1 MTNNPIN
8 YTEHII
14 TNPEIMGGRPV
25 IKGTRIP
32 VETVLQHLAQELD
45 IQTLLEDYPRLT
57 KSDIKACLSYTQ
69 DVLGEIYPTPE
80 VQHHSTL

>member
-1 MTNNPIN
+1 MPKERIN

-14 TNPEIMGGRPV
+14 TDPAIMGGRPV

-32 VETVLQHLAQELD
+32 VEIVLHRLAQELD

-57 KSDIKACLSYTQ
+57 EDDIKACLAYAQ

-80 VQHHSTL
+80 HPHQSHL

>member
-32 VETVLQHLAQELD
+32 VETVLQRLAQELD

-57 KSDIKACLSYTQ
+57 KSDIKACLIYTQ
-69 DVLGEIYPTPE
+69 DVLEEIYPTPE
-80 VQHHSTL
+80 VQHHSPL